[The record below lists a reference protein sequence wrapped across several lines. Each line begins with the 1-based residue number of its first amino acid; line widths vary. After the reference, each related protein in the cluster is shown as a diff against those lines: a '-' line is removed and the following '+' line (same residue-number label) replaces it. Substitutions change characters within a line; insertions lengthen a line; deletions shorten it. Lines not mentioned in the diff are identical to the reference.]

1 MFETAGIAL
10 TTMFAT
16 IGPLDAAAIF
26 AVLTSDSTP
35 DVRRSIAMRGTLIA
49 TVILFFFALA
59 GQVVLTSL
67 GISLPALRAG
77 GGILLLLIGIEMV
90 CARRSGSTST
100 TAEEQ
105 REAQTKDDMAVFP
118 IGTPLIAG
126 PGAMSATILL
136 MANTEGDVLLK
147 LVVLGSLAAILIL
160 TFVSM
165 LLAGQIY
172 RILGVT
178 GLQVISRVFGVLLVA
193 LAVQFIFDGIR
204 ESGIISP

>member
-10 TTMFAT
+10 TTLFAT

-26 AVLTSDSTP
+26 AILTSESTP
-35 DVRRSIAMRGTLIA
+35 DVRRSIALRGTLIA
-49 TVILFFFALA
+49 SLILFFFALA

-90 CARRSGSTST
+90 YARRSGSTSAT
-100 TAEEQ
+100 DEEQ
-105 REAQTKDDMAVFP
+105 QEAQTKDDIAVFP
-118 IGTPLIAG
+118 IGMPLIAG
-126 PGAMSATILL
+126 PGAMSATVLL
-136 MANTEGDVLLK
+136 MAHTEGDVLLK

-160 TFVSM
+160 TFLSM
-165 LLAGQIY
+165 ILASQIH
-172 RILGVT
+172 RVLGVT

-193 LAVQFIFDGIR
+193 LAVQFIFDGIHA
-204 ESGIISP
+204 SGIFSA